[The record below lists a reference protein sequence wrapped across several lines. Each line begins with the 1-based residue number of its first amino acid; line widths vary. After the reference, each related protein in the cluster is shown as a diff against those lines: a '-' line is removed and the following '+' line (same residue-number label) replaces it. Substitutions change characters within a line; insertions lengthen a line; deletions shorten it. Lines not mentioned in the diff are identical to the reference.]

1 MVFISYSHSDII
13 IARQVEKR
21 LRGAGIS
28 CWFDESQIP
37 VGERFVVEIGS
48 ALHKASVFLVI
59 DSESAAA
66 SYWVNREI
74 QAAERL
80 RTYGNLRA
88 IVVFSTS
95 PSHFLPCEPDARAA
109 SPELVANTVDS
120 LFYGTS
126 PKAQHGTAYR
136 EAVRIIDWDTEN
148 ARWLGFSQELE
159 NLDRWWFGRSP
170 GMWISGPGG
179 SGKTSLVRTWLRA
192 FQQIGYREQQSAQAL
207 FVHVNGHYGADAI
220 LQEIADAFFYSIG
233 MNYEQSSQ
241 DDMAL
246 RLACALR
253 DREERGLLVIN
264 SPEEMD
270 ELELLKA
277 IHTALQSGLRIII
290 TARNSLS
297 GQLQANFDSFALSQ
311 MSNIDT
317 RLLVNQLFPQQQA
330 DPIAARLID
339 ALGGNPLAIS
349 LAMKKIQKSC
359 SPSERAQA
367 SEDLLR
373 FLARADVNR

>member
-1 MVFISYSHSDII
+1 L
-13 IARQVEKR
+13 A
-21 LRGAGIS
+21 
-28 CWFDESQIP
+28 ESQKP
-37 VGERFVVEIGS
+37 KQNGPAFPPR
-48 ALHKASVFLVI
+48 
-59 DSESAAA
+59 
-66 SYWVNREI
+66 
-74 QAAERL
+74 QA
-80 RTYGNLRA
+80 
-88 IVVFSTS
+88 V
-95 PSHFLPCEPDARAA
+95 DARFRRK
-109 SPELVANTVDS
+109 SDTVN
-120 LFYGTS
+120 
-126 PKAQHGTAYR
+126 
-136 EAVRIIDWDTEN
+136 I
-148 ARWLGFSQELE
+148 
-159 NLDRWWFGRSP
+159 
-170 GMWISGPGG
+170 
-179 SGKTSLVRTWLRA
+179 
-192 FQQIGYREQQSAQAL
+192 
-207 FVHVNGHYGADAI
+207 
-220 LQEIADAFFYSIG
+220 FYSIG